1 MHDLAI
7 GSLLLAN
14 RSRLENLSRE
24 FQQGL
29 SSDRYGQLVLFLIA
43 LGAASLLFWGL
54 AHWMERR
61 HGLFANR
68 PMGLFFSL
76 SKAHALSWSDRWLL
90 WQLARS
96 HRLRAPA
103 RLFLEPE
110 RFEASRLPPA
120 MRRHVARLEGLRQR
134 LFTGLAEAE
143 EEISASQG
151 SPCASRPGPP
161 Q

>member
-29 SSDRYGQLVLFLIA
+29 SPEGCKQLILFLTVLA
-43 LGAASLLFWGL
+43 AASLLFWGL
-54 AHWMERR
+54 ARWMERR
-61 HGLFANR
+61 HGLGANR
-68 PMGLFFSL
+68 PLGLFLSL
-76 SKAHALSWSDRWLL
+76 SKPHRLGWSDRWLL
-90 WQLARS
+90 WRLARS

-110 RFEASRLPPA
+110 RFEASRLPLA
-120 MRRHVARLEGLRQR
+120 MRRTRCLEALQER
-134 LFTGLAEAE
+134 LFAGLAEAE
-143 EEISASQG
+143 EEISARRE
-151 SPCASRPGPP
+151 SPASR
-161 Q
+161 